1 MEEVGCQHLVLW
13 LDGWWLSQLSGY
25 RKHHMRLPLGQRQV
39 GMSSLWFPCVSSVSV
54 LVSVHPYTNQCS
66 SSSCALHASHHTV
79 QLPCPSVPPPRLVLQ
94 DAQMQVGLMRTLDVW
109 LSEDH
114 SRVENRLCQREAVG
128 QLVEVY
134 SRLCRNM
141 ASVRSPVMPQ
151 MLESLKVMLD
161 RCVDTLH
168 ACSVGYCDFP
178 YHSVL

>member
-1 MEEVGCQHLVLW
+1 V
-13 LDGWWLSQLSGY
+13 
-25 RKHHMRLPLGQRQV
+25 
-39 GMSSLWFPCVSSVSV
+39 
-54 LVSVHPYTNQCS
+54 
-66 SSSCALHASHHTV
+66 
-79 QLPCPSVPPPRLVLQ
+79 Q

-109 LSEDH
+109 LAEDH

-161 RCVDTLH
+161 RCVLCRAVIRPVVLWRMLWH
-168 ACSVGYCDFP
+168 AVIC
-178 YHSVL
+178 

>member
-1 MEEVGCQHLVLW
+1 
-13 LDGWWLSQLSGY
+13 
-25 RKHHMRLPLGQRQV
+25 
-39 GMSSLWFPCVSSVSV
+39 
-54 LVSVHPYTNQCS
+54 
-66 SSSCALHASHHTV
+66 
-79 QLPCPSVPPPRLVLQ
+79 
-94 DAQMQVGLMRTLDVW
+94 MQVGLMRTLDVW
-109 LSEDH
+109 LAEDH